1 MAGFY
6 GRISNTNKS
15 AFTFDITYPSR
26 VVMDERASDDGVF
39 IGRYVEVEY
48 DDPPLTGYKDGDNFY
63 NDAMHTSRITPVNN
77 RIYQDLHHVNEIGSF
92 WTWNATAHVFVQVT
106 SEAQSTFAFNYNKDV
121 ARYGRGYD
129 STAWVKTVDSS
140 TGEYRY
146 VMVAEL
152 NTVVPNFHLVADPPS
167 ATPVAPYFDSNTT
180 TLDYYMHVPAQ
191 YGWRINQATDRNMSD
206 ERIVYQEASWNQSSQ
221 SYDVYTTAPE
231 GVPGDIFYNRA
242 GFSKDERHFVDIG
255 KYYTEDYPD
264 TFSSID
270 TINYTMGSSGRLYY
284 GTNGQGQT
292 RQDIL
297 LWHIYLPS
305 IGNAICEVWDH
316 MFTSE
321 RKLAFL
327 QENGVQVVGGNKQ
340 YCTLDTGSV
349 LGIANSLRAYIGQVE
364 KINSALTN
372 GYTLPAQESQ
382 YHTTVRYIDSEDIRQ
397 YLYPTYTNVWTEY
410 SGDVATATDT
420 LYYYDSET
428 QSYRVANTAAL
439 PANTTYYRR
448 DGGTDASPYIT
459 YKKSYERD
467 LRTVSTGGLAAVN
480 ADRATHG
487 DLPNTIYGAIAYIN
501 RIMGGGLKS
510 EDSRD
515 DRTIIGLMN
524 RMKDIILDI
533 DSKLVPNR
541 WLITNASG
549 QITTNAVQYTTPIAG
564 GVLDSVGNW
573 VPRVYQIQTTGES
586 NAVTE
591 LTANDLIISAENDAL
606 KVIFATGNKW
616 IRLAANNTS
625 KTVTIA
631 HMLCGISAATV
642 APSAT
647 GWANSGNALNI
658 PEFEF
663 DEAGHII
670 RHTTQTF
677 YLPNYF
683 GTYSVTGSSN
693 SDTGSTGAN
702 SISIVPDQVAD
713 VATFATANKWITI
726 NCDNNTITWGHAASG
741 VTAASYGLA
750 ADEAV
755 TDLDADNRF
764 EVPYFTVDNAGHITA
779 ATTHTITLPESI
791 HTLTVAV
798 GNTGVNQLTVAAEP
812 TSIVADSLEDAMT
825 FYAANKWIRL
835 VADPDNDEIKFA
847 HEIHSVTETTPT
859 INFND
864 NNKLTFTADE
874 LTWDEAGHL
883 VTRAKTTYTLP
894 YNWKTIAVANT
905 LAGVGGLTA
914 ANSSAVATNPI
925 DTVTITAQNKWL
937 LFSASGTA
945 ISVAHALSG
954 TGAVANKGTG
964 TTVSTEYGM
973 KFKVPYLSI
982 DEAGHV
988 TALTDTELTMPSI
1001 SLTNGTGNVV
1011 VSLALNTTS
1020 GAFTETRANIGTLEI
1035 TGYAVATTSA
1045 ALAAT
1050 DTLNAALGKLEKRL
1064 NVIEND
1070 YLVAADLNPYL
1081 LSQTAADTYLTKT
1094 DATNT
1099 YLTQTNAAS
1108 TYLSQTDA
1116 SSTYLTQ
1123 TDATNTYLTQTDAAS
1138 TYQAKEDS
1146 EDPYAITSYVDQ
1158 AVADAVA
1165 AIERNYSLTLIAP
1178 TVNTAYAE
1186 NTITVTVNSFDG
1198 TGSIWLEKN
1207 DIMVS
1212 AITTIDENEL
1222 PSYPIA
1228 ENGTYRVAVQRNYNG
1243 ATIIGYSSNIIVDD
1257 IVTE

>member
-26 VVMDERASDDGVF
+26 VVMDERAQDDGVF

-92 WTWNATAHVFVQVT
+92 WTWNATARIFVQVT

-129 STAWVKTVDSS
+129 STAWVKTVDSA

-340 YCTLDTGSV
+340 YCTVDTGSV

-364 KINSALTN
+364 KITSALNN
-372 GYTLPAQESQ
+372 GYTLPVQESQ

-397 YLYPTYTNVWTEY
+397 YLYPTYTSVWTEY
-410 SGDVATATDT
+410 TGDVANATDT
-420 LYYYDSET
+420 LYYYDSVT
-428 QSYRVANTAAL
+428 QSYKVANTAAL

-448 DGGTDASPYIT
+448 NGGTDASPYIV
-459 YKKSYERD
+459 YKKAYERD
-467 LRTVSTGGLAAVN
+467 LRTVSTGGIAAVN

-501 RIMGGGLKS
+501 RIMGGGLKP

-524 RMKDIILDI
+524 RMKDLILNI

-549 QITTNAVQYTTPIAG
+549 QITTNAVPYIAPIAG

-573 VPRVYQIQTTGES
+573 VPRIYQIQTTGES

-631 HMLCGISAATV
+631 HMLCGIPAATV

-683 GTYSVTGSSN
+683 GTYSVTGSST
-693 SDTGSTGAN
+693 SDAGSSGAN
-702 SISIVPDQVAD
+702 SVSIVPDQVAD
-713 VATFATANKWITI
+713 TAMFATANRWITI
-726 NCDNNTITWGHAASG
+726 NCDGNTITWGHAASG
-741 VTAASYGLA
+741 VTSASYGLA
-750 ADEAV
+750 ADEVV

-779 ATTHTITLPESI
+779 AETHTITLPESI
-791 HTLTVAV
+791 HTLNVAV
-798 GNTGVNQLTVAAEP
+798 GSSGTDQLTVSNTA

-835 VADPDNDEIKFA
+835 VADADNDEIKFA
-847 HEIHSVTETTPT
+847 HEIHDITETTGSQS
-859 INFND
+859 FND
-864 NNKLTFTADE
+864 SENSFVVHTLGFDAAGHLITRLTKTYTLPNSWKSVEVSNSSAVTGLSASNATITSENPRDTFTIASNNKWLVLSASNKTVNIAHVLNGLGVKTNQGQTSAPTSEFGMTFSVPYMST
-874 LTWDEAGHL
+874 DEAGHITALATTTITIPKTSLTDADAATANVITGLSLTQNTGAFVVSRTNLGALTLNTYTAVSGANDTLVSSDTLSSALNKL
-883 VTRAKTTYTLP
+883 VTRIHAEEDARATAITDAISDEVTRVDQKIADDIEAAVSAEAQARLDAGYLISSDLSPYLTSDLAAQTYQTKPVDATDPFALQSEVATAVSDAINDLLANYTLALIP
-894 YNWKTIAVANT
+894 PTINT
-905 LAGVGGLTA
+905 
-914 ANSSAVATNPI
+914 I
-925 DTVTITAQNKWL
+925 
-937 LFSASGTA
+937 
-945 ISVAHALSG
+945 
-954 TGAVANKGTG
+954 
-964 TTVSTEYGM
+964 
-973 KFKVPYLSI
+973 
-982 DEAGHV
+982 
-988 TALTDTELTMPSI
+988 
-1001 SLTNGTGNVV
+1001 
-1011 VSLALNTTS
+1011 
-1020 GAFTETRANIGTLEI
+1020 
-1035 TGYAVATTSA
+1035 
-1045 ALAAT
+1045 
-1050 DTLNAALGKLEKRL
+1050 
-1064 NVIEND
+1064 
-1070 YLVAADLNPYL
+1070 
-1081 LSQTAADTYLTKT
+1081 
-1094 DATNT
+1094 
-1099 YLTQTNAAS
+1099 
-1108 TYLSQTDA
+1108 
-1116 SSTYLTQ
+1116 
-1123 TDATNTYLTQTDAAS
+1123 
-1138 TYQAKEDS
+1138 
-1146 EDPYAITSYVDQ
+1146 
-1158 AVADAVA
+1158 
-1165 AIERNYSLTLIAP
+1165 NYD
-1178 TVNTAYAE
+1178 N
-1186 NTITVTVNSFDG
+1186 NTITVTLNEFEGQGTSGLQTYDG
-1198 TGSIWLEKN
+1198 TQWNTDLATIRTIAN
-1207 DIMVS
+1207 NTVTY
-1212 AITTIDENEL
+1212 AIT
-1222 PSYPIA
+1222 
-1228 ENGTYRVAVQRNYNG
+1228 ENGTYRVAVKREYQDHESEL
-1243 ATIIGYSSNIIVDD
+1243 TYSTQVVVDD
-1257 IVTE
+1257 IVNE